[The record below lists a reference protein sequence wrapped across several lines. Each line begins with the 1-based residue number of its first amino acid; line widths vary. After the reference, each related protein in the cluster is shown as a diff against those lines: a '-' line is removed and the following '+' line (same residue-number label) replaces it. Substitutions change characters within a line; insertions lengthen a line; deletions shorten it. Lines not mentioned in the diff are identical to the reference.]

1 MPSAKENRIATVARK
16 RQLSVS
22 KLIILCIIR
31 ALTSENRNPNL
42 NLLHMLGL
50 VSALVSLALVSA
62 LVSPALVSAPVS
74 PALVSALVSP
84 TLGQKRSGTQNE
96 RAHQLKKACDR
107 LFKLKQHLQARW

>member
-62 LVSPALVSAPVS
+62 LVSPALVSA
-74 PALVSALVSP
+74 LVSP